1 MMMRLWKIALT
12 LCFLAA
18 SIEGRNN
25 LRSLQEDSP
34 VASPTQD
41 REGEPT
47 DVFVEESPE
56 TPSPTAANDV
66 PAAAP
71 TPADNGG
78 EDASP
83 TADGVFD
90 DAGGDNAGDLV
101 PTAAP
106 TYPDDAADEAGGDGN
121 GTDGDVTPANEIPE
135 TTPAAGDGDGG
146 DTEGTLVPNDENP
159 ESTPEAA
166 GDDQGDGGNEETV
179 VPESTQAPSIA
190 SDGEVP
196 EPTQAPSEQTPAPI
210 PDTINVESPT
220 YAPTEDGGD
229 GGGDEFDEWDN
240 YTPPTEPPVVYV
252 PPDEEQDPIK
262 NANTTGSWM
271 REGETPEDM
280 IHDRNVLIAASVLC
294 GVGIL
299 LMIITAHQMVENPDG
314 CCARY
319 VLFFPVTLYSLFS
332 RSCSRT
338 FALFLSVCRLITGCT
353 CCIFR
358 TICFPC
364 RACCGGGGRK
374 RRTRQHQMLGNGNYT
389 HDLEL
394 S

>member
-1 MMMRLWKIALT
+1 MKRLL
-12 LCFLAA
+12 FL
-18 SIEGRNN
+18 
-25 LRSLQEDSP
+25 
-34 VASPTQD
+34 
-41 REGEPT
+41 
-47 DVFVEESPE
+47 
-56 TPSPTAANDV
+56 
-66 PAAAP
+66 
-71 TPADNGG
+71 
-78 EDASP
+78 
-83 TADGVFD
+83 
-90 DAGGDNAGDLV
+90 
-101 PTAAP
+101 
-106 TYPDDAADEAGGDGN
+106 
-121 GTDGDVTPANEIPE
+121 
-135 TTPAAGDGDGG
+135 
-146 DTEGTLVPNDENP
+146 NP
-159 ESTPEAA
+159 RKH
-166 GDDQGDGGNEETV
+166 
-179 VPESTQAPSIA
+179 QAC
-190 SDGEVP
+190 
-196 EPTQAPSEQTPAPI
+196 EQTPAPI

>member
-1 MMMRLWKIALT
+1 MMMRLWKVALT

-41 REGEPT
+41 REGGPT

-78 EDASP
+78 GDASP

-135 TTPAAGDGDGG
+135 TTPAAGDGGGG

-314 CCARY
+314 CCA
-319 VLFFPVTLYSLFS
+319 
-332 RSCSRT
+332 
-338 FALFLSVCRLITGCT
+338 SVCRLITGCT